1 MQRMMTESERA
12 LMAVIGA
19 SSVMNFR
26 HLKNFMTRAL
36 FHLAVASFLVSAN
49 ARAAGDVVT
58 PPTPAAPPTLSTT
71 HENLPFEIHSAFE
84 DGIASGAITARLD
97 FSFAVVSAALWTPAA
112 WCEFVT
118 LHLNVKG
125 CVYHDVNTG
134 DENAGGGLQRGII
147 VYSGHKAYQT
157 LADAYALDYDFAASQ
172 PSPTERRV
180 TLSAARGP
188 IGTKDYRIEVMLRD
202 VASGATELH
211 ITYQYHVSTLARLS
225 FDTYLATAGARK
237 VGFTVIARD
246 GAGRPVYVDGE
257 RGVMERNAMRYYL
270 AIQAYLEG
278 RAVPAAQRA
287 EWMTARWFD
296 LTEQH
301 ALQLHE
307 ITRTEYLANKRREFQ
322 QQSTQQAT
330 LNSPSARQ

>member
-1 MQRMMTESERA
+1 MQHVMTGSERVLTA
-12 LMAVIGA
+12 LIRA
-19 SSVMNFR
+19 SRVMNFHYLR
-26 HLKNFMTRAL
+26 FVVSRAL

-97 FSFAVVSAALWTPAA
+97 FSVAVVSAALWTPAA

-134 DENAGGGLQRGII
+134 DENAGGGPQHGII

-180 TLSAARGP
+180 TLS
-188 IGTKDYRIEVMLRD
+188 D
-202 VASGATELH
+202 SGALDQVDHVGVE
-211 ITYQYHVSTLARLS
+211 YHRL
-225 FDTYLATAGARK
+225 
-237 VGFTVIARD
+237 
-246 GAGRPVYVDGE
+246 E
-257 RGVMERNAMRYYL
+257 
-270 AIQAYLEG
+270 
-278 RAVPAAQRA
+278 
-287 EWMTARWFD
+287 
-296 LTEQH
+296 
-301 ALQLHE
+301 
-307 ITRTEYLANKRREFQ
+307 
-322 QQSTQQAT
+322 
-330 LNSPSARQ
+330 ARQRVALKLA